1 MLASQIAEHHED
13 NMAIR
18 VLVLLVSSAV
28 VFCGAACKSSAK
40 PENTN
45 SGLNANN
52 NAPSSGGGVLHFR
65 IDPSQS
71 QFTARIG
78 VSGVL
83 SALGHDHVVAIRD
96 FAGEAQITQG
106 TLEPGS
112 LQLTIKAASL
122 AETEKEFS
130 DSDRQ
135 KIDQAIHNE
144 ALEVA
149 KYPEIVFK
157 STNVSAKKTGEGQFD
172 VQIEGE
178 LTLHGVT
185 RPINVPAQVSVTDNT
200 ITARGQFTVRHSDYQ
215 MKRISAGAGMVTAK
229 DDMALSFNITGV
241 KT

>member
-1 MLASQIAEHHED
+1 MKILL
-13 NMAIR
+13 
-18 VLVLLVSSAV
+18 VLVLGFVLISST
-28 VFCGAACKSSAK
+28 ACKSSSK
-40 PENTN
+40 SDN
-45 SGLNANN
+45 SNVGANANS
-52 NAPSSGGGVLHFR
+52 NASSPGGGVARYR

-96 FAGEAQITQG
+96 FTGEAQITQG

-178 LTLHGVT
+178 LSLHGVT
-185 RPINVPAQVSVTDNT
+185 RPINVPTQVSVTDNT

-229 DDMALSFNITGV
+229 DDMVLSFNITGV